1 MEEKGGQAAGDKVSQ
16 SMNRPSA
23 TGAVIE
29 GVEGH
34 RFLQKLSQSLVCMCV
49 CMCIY
54 IYICVCVYIYIYT
67 HTYIQAPLSMEFS
80 REVKLTIHKYIK
92 MI

>member
-1 MEEKGGQAAGDKVSQ
+1 MEEKGGQAVGDKVSQ

-49 CMCIY
+49 C
-54 IYICVCVYIYIYT
+54 VCIYT
-67 HTYIQAPLSMEFS
+67 HTHTYRLLCPWNSPG
-80 REVKLTIHKYIK
+80 R
-92 MI
+92 

>member
-23 TGAVIE
+23 RGAVIE

-49 CMCIY
+49 Y
-54 IYICVCVYIYIYT
+54 IHT
-67 HTYIQAPLSMEFS
+67 HTGFS
-80 REVKLTIHKYIK
+80 VHGIPQGGKVDNT
-92 MI
+92 